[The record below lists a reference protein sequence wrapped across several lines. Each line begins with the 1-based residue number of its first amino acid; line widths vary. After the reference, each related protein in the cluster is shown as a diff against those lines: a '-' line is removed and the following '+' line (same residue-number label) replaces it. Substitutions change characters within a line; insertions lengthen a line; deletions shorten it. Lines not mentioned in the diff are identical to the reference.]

1 MQSVLQ
7 KIIQQIKK
15 GDKAAFRQLVEHYQ
29 QAAFNLAFRMLGDD
43 DEARDVV
50 QDSFIRIWEKIDTYN
65 SKEKFTSWMY
75 KIVSNRAIDSLRA
88 MKRMPLVSIEKLIPD
103 MITVVDKGSDV
114 QLENKEVG
122 EFIRAITE
130 GLPQKQ
136 QLIFTLRDLQGLSS
150 QEVQSITALSDTI
163 IKSNLYHARNTI
175 RKKLTAIMKFE
186 RKYNEL

>member
-75 KIVSNRAIDSLRA
+75 KIVSNRAIDILRA